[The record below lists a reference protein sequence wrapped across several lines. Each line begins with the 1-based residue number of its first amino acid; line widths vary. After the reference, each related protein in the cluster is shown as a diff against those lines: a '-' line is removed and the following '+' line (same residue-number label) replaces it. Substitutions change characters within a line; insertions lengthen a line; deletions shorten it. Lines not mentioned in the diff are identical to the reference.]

1 MESGLELE
9 SSLVF
14 PPMMVKN
21 GMESSME
28 MESSPGF
35 PPMRSSPVLSKGTV
49 MSPSMMSP
57 VNRSWGQTSWRRWSP
72 VLVGLPFKVEFSNSM
87 ESSFE
92 AWKQSGIKTQLSM
105 ESSPLMYVK
114 GVKGLDVT
122 RSLKMY
128 RNKSRKSLIKMG

>member
-1 MESGLELE
+1 MHSISISSSMESGLELE

-49 MSPSMMSP
+49 MSPAMMSP

-72 VLVGLPFKVEFSNSM
+72 VFLWGSHSRW
-87 ESSFE
+87 SS
-92 AWKQSGIKTQLSM
+92 AIQW
-105 ESSPLMYVK
+105 SPVLNR
-114 GVKGLDVT
+114 GNNLA
-122 RSLKMY
+122 SIP
-128 RNKSRKSLIKMG
+128 N